1 MKIGINIVGLSHNDL
16 GNGMHTYKDGYEN
29 LFKNVINPLKENNDI
44 KIYVYTYNT
53 PETDNILEIY
63 KPIKYTILDS
73 TNSNSAELGANTYID
88 SLEKLRDED
97 VDFIITTRFD
107 LNIHCNIDIDFKKFN
122 FLFKELNNWDDSNL
136 TSDTF
141 YAFPKDMLEDV
152 IISLKETWLGKDTH
166 FCPGLFHCL
175 YRFLVKK
182 IGESNIEFIDNE
194 ESTIQI
200 SNKFR
205 IGKYDK

>member
-1 MKIGINIVGLSHNDL
+1 MKIGINIAGLSHNDL

-29 LFKNVINPLKENNDI
+29 LFKNLINPLKENNNI
-44 KIYVYTYNT
+44 KIYLYTYNT
-53 PETDNILEIY
+53 DESDNILEIY
-63 KPIKYTILDS
+63 KPTKYTILDA
-73 TNSNSAELGANTYID
+73 TNSNSAELAASTYID
-88 SLEKLRDED
+88 SLEKLRNED

-107 LNIHCNIDIDFKKFN
+107 LDIRCNIGIDFEKFN
-122 FLFKELNNWDDSNL
+122 FLFKELKNWDESNL

-141 YAFPKDMLEDV
+141 YAFPKYMLEDV
-152 IISLKETWLGKDTH
+152 IISLKETWLGKSRH

-175 YRFLVKK
+175 YKFLINRVDA
-182 IGESNIEFIDNE
+182 SNIHFIDDE

-205 IGKYDK
+205 IGKFK

>member
-1 MKIGINIVGLSHNDL
+1 MKIGINIAGLSHNDL

-44 KIYVYTYNT
+44 KIYVHTYDT
-53 PETDNILEIY
+53 TETDNILEIY
-63 KPIKYTILDS
+63 KPIKYKILDP

-88 SLEKLRDED
+88 SLENLKDED
-97 VDFIITTRFD
+97 IDFIITTRFD
-107 LNIHCNIDIDFKKFN
+107 LDIRCNIGIDFKKFN
-122 FLFKELNNWDDSNL
+122 FLFKELNHWN
-136 TSDTF
+136 
-141 YAFPKDMLEDV
+141 AFPKDMLDDV
-152 IISLKETWLGKDTH
+152 IISLKETWLGKNTH

-175 YRFLVKK
+175 YKFLVKR
-182 IGESNIEFIDNE
+182 IGESNIKFIDNE

-205 IGKYDK
+205 LGKFK

>member
-1 MKIGINIVGLSHNDL
+1 MKIGINIAGLSHNDL

-29 LFKNVINPLKENNDI
+29 LFKNLINPLKENNNI
-44 KIYVYTYNT
+44 KIYLYTYNT
-53 PETDNILEIY
+53 DESDNILEIY
-63 KPIKYTILDS
+63 KPTKYTILDA
-73 TNSNSAELGANTYID
+73 TNSNSAELAASTYID
-88 SLEKLRDED
+88 SLEKLRNED

-107 LNIHCNIDIDFKKFN
+107 LDIRCNIGIDFEKFN
-122 FLFKELNNWDDSNL
+122 FLFKELKNWDESNL

-141 YAFPKDMLEDV
+141 YAFPKYMLEDV
-152 IISLKETWLGKDTH
+152 IISLKETWLGKSRH

-175 YRFLVKK
+175 YKFLINRVDA
-182 IGESNIEFIDNE
+182 SNIHFIYDE

-205 IGKYDK
+205 IGKFK